1 MAIEILKKIR
11 RHAAVARGDFVTL
24 FKDVEIP
31 PLPAAVNRL
40 IAEINR
46 SEPDIDRLVK
56 LISSDPEIAARVI
69 KTVNSSLYSPRVP
82 VANVKRAVTLMG
94 LAQIRSIVLA

>member
-11 RHAAVARGDFVTL
+11 QHAAVARGDFTTL
-24 FKDVEIP
+24 IKDVKIP

-46 SEPDIDRLVK
+46 SEPDIDRLAQ
-56 LISSDPEIAARVI
+56 LISSDPEIASKVI

-82 VANVKRAVTLMG
+82 LLSHRRLRPFYPVC
-94 LAQIRSIVLA
+94 